1 MTNRALDFASKA
13 IRLGAQAKVET
24 ASGDTTILF
33 TDIEGS
39 TRLWEQEPERMSQA
53 LAQHDVAARAAVEGN
68 HGIVVKMIGDGL
80 YAAFADP
87 VDGLNAV
94 LMLQQSL
101 SDPAVTNGIPLRVRC
116 GLHLGAVQRRD
127 NDYFG
132 PPVNRTARIMGA
144 AHGGQILLS
153 QAVVDSLGAR
163 LPAEVTLRDLGGIR
177 LKDLTAP
184 ERVYQIVH
192 PQLRQD
198 FPALRSLE
206 ATPNNLPQQLTSFVG
221 RELEIAEA
229 EMLLKSARL
238 LTLLGMGGLGK
249 TRLSLQIAA
258 DVLDAYPDGVW
269 FLDLA
274 PIRDPSLVQ
283 SVAAQT
289 LSVQEEPGRPLTQTL
304 CAHVKQR
311 KLLIIFDNC
320 EHLVSACAVLANALL
335 RAAPEVRII
344 ATSREALRVP
354 GEQTYTVLPLAVPD
368 RTAGVEALAKSDAV
382 QLFLDRARLHKPSFA
397 LTEREGPAVAELC
410 ARLEGIPLALEL
422 AAGRMRTLSVAD
434 INVRLRDRF
443 KLLTGGGV
451 VLLERQQ
458 TLRALVDWSYDLLQE
473 NERVLFDRLG
483 VFAGGFE
490 LAALEEICG
499 ADPLTP
505 EDVLDLLT
513 SLVDK
518 SLVMAE
524 KSDDVSRYRT
534 LETIRDYAR
543 ERLVQRCELAA
554 MAVRHCNHYFVMAKA
569 ANRGLNGPEQAE
581 WTRRLEAELDNL
593 RAAIA
598 LALEGGV
605 DSVIAVKLEV
615 ALMRFR
621 ILRGYSTEGRRY
633 VRSALALPA
642 VQALEVAHA
651 HALYV
656 GAALA
661 NSQSDHAEA
670 AQMLEKCLELRRGLG
685 NPVDI
690 AATLSTLSLVRLDVG
705 DALKAREGEEE
716 ALSLFRQ
723 LGEQRGEAIGLLHL
737 GQICMHVG
745 DDRQAREHFEQCFA
759 IARAINY
766 SEVESECERMLGE
779 IALEAGDV
787 AGARARF
794 ASSLEVCRGAGD
806 KRDEATSLW
815 WMGKADLVAGDAE
828 LARTRLATA
837 MRAFQAF
844 EMYTELLGCVEDHAE
859 LAQALGKAG
868 DAVWLYAAAAAGRK
882 RLTLVRSPR
891 REQQWRNAIAH
902 ARDVL
907 GDAAYETAWA
917 AGLVRELGQAVDHAL
932 SLGQVREPAPA

>member
-1 MTNRALDFASKA
+1 M
-13 IRLGAQAKVET
+13 ET

-53 LAQHDVAARAAVEGN
+53 LAQHDAAARAAVEGN
-68 HGIVVKMIGDGL
+68 RGVVVKMTGDGL

-87 VDGLNAV
+87 VDGLNAT

-101 SDPAVTNGIPLRVRC
+101 SDPAVTNGIPLLVRC

-132 PPVNRTARIMGA
+132 PPVNRTARIMSA

-163 LPAEVTLRDLGGIR
+163 LPDEVTLRDLGGIR

-304 CAHVKQR
+304 CAHVKER

-344 ATSREALRVP
+344 ATSREALRIP
-354 GEQTYTVLPLAVPD
+354 GEQKYTVLPLAVPD

-397 LTEREGPAVAELC
+397 LTEREAPAVAELC

-443 KLLTGGGV
+443 KLLTGGGR

-473 NERVLFDRLG
+473 NERVLFDRLS

-505 EDVLDLLT
+505 EDVLDVLT

-524 KSDDVSRYRT
+524 KSDDSSRYRT

-543 ERLVQRCELAA
+543 ERLVQRCELTP
-554 MAVRHCNHYFVMAKA
+554 MAKRHCDHFLTMAKA
-569 ANRGLNGPEQAE
+569 ANRGLRGSEQAE
-581 WTRRLEAELDNL
+581 WTRRLEADLDNL

-605 DSVIAVKLEV
+605 DPVLAVKFEA
-615 ALMRFR
+615 ALMNFR
-621 ILRGYSTEGRRY
+621 ILRGYSTEGRKY
-633 VRSALALPA
+633 VRAALALPA
-642 VQALEVAHA
+642 VQESDIAHA

-670 AQMLEKCLELRRGLG
+670 VRMLEACLALRRGIG
-685 NPVDI
+685 NPVDL
-690 AATLSTLSLVRLDVG
+690 AATLSTLSLVRLHVG
-705 DALKAREGEEE
+705 DAVSAGEGEEE
-716 ALSLFRQ
+716 ALSIFRQ
-723 LGEQRGEAIGLLHL
+723 LGDRIGEAIGLLHL
-737 GQICMHVG
+737 GQICVHV
-745 DDRQAREHFEQCFA
+745 DDDETARQHFEQCLL
-759 IARAINY
+759 IGRDLKHCEI
-766 SEVESECERMLGE
+766 ESECERMLGE
-779 IALEAGDV
+779 ITLEAGDV
-787 AGARARF
+787 PGSRARF
-794 ASSLEVCRGAGD
+794 ARSLEVCRGAGD

-815 WMGKADLVAGDAE
+815 CMGKADVAAGDSD
-828 LARTRLATA
+828 LARTRLDAA
-837 MRAFQAF
+837 LRAFQAF
-844 EMYTELLGCVEDHAE
+844 EMNAEVLGCLEDHAR
-859 LAQALGKAG
+859 LAHSVGRYE
-868 DAVWLYAAAAAGRK
+868 DATRLYAAAASQRE
-882 RLTLVRSPR
+882 RLALARPPRSER
-891 REQQWRNAIAH
+891 RWRDAVTAT
-902 ARDVL
+902 REVL
-907 GDAAYETAWA
+907 GDAAYAAAWSE
-917 AGLVRELGQAVDHAL
+917 GLGWKLDEAIGHAL
-932 SLGQVREPAPA
+932 TAATLVEA

>member
-1 MTNRALDFASKA
+1 VD
-13 IRLGAQAKVET
+13 T
-24 ASGDTTILF
+24 ASRDTTILF

-39 TRLWEQEPERMSQA
+39 TRLWEEEPERMSQA
-53 LAQHDVAARAAVEGN
+53 LAQHDAAARAAVEGN
-68 HGIVVKMIGDGL
+68 RGVVVKMTGDGL

-87 VDGLNAV
+87 VDGLNAI

-101 SDPAVTNGIPLRVRC
+101 ADPAVTNGIPLPLRC
-116 GLHLGAVQRRD
+116 GLHLGAVERRD

-153 QAVVDSLGAR
+153 QAVVDGLGTR

-192 PQLRQD
+192 PQLRQN

-206 ATPNNLPQQLTSFVG
+206 ATPNNLPEQLTSFVG

-229 EMLLKSARL
+229 KMLLKSARL

-258 DVLDAYPDGVW
+258 DELDAYPDGVW

-274 PIRDPSLVQ
+274 PIRDPAFVQ

-289 LSVQEEPGRPLTQTL
+289 LGLQEEAGRPLAQTL

-311 KLLIIFDNC
+311 KLLMIFDNC
-320 EHLVSACAVLANALL
+320 EHVVSACANLAHALL
-335 RAAPEVRII
+335 RAAPELRTI

-368 RTAGVEALAKSDAV
+368 RTADVEALAKSDAV
-382 QLFLDRARLHKPSFA
+382 QLFVDRARLHKPTFA
-397 LTEREGPAVAELC
+397 LTEREAPALAELC

-422 AAGRMRTLSVAD
+422 AAARMRTLAVAD
-434 INVRLRDRF
+434 INVRVRDRF
-443 KLLTGGGV
+443 KLLTGGGR

-473 NERVLFDRLG
+473 NERVLFDRLS
-483 VFAGGFE
+483 VFAGGFD

-505 EDVLDLLT
+505 EDVLDVLT

-518 SLVMAE
+518 SLVMPERGDGA
-524 KSDDVSRYRT
+524 SRYRT
-534 LETIRDYAR
+534 LETIREYAR
-543 ERLVQRCELAA
+543 EKLMERGELTPTAT
-554 MAVRHCNHYFVMAKA
+554 RHCDHYFVMAKA
-569 ANRGLNGPEQAE
+569 ANRGLNGPEQGA

-605 DSVIAVKLEV
+605 DPIIAVKLEV
-615 ALMRFR
+615 ALMNFR
-621 ILRGYSTEGRRY
+621 ILRGYSSEGRRY
-633 VRSALALPA
+633 VRAALALPA
-642 VQALEVAHA
+642 VQAHEIGHA

-656 GAALA
+656 GAGLA
-661 NSQSDHAEA
+661 YSQSDHAEA
-670 AQMLEKCLELRRGLG
+670 ARMLEACLDLRRRID

-690 AATLSTLSLVRLDVG
+690 AATLSTLSLVRLAVG
-705 DALKAREGEEE
+705 DVRKARQGEEE

-723 LGEQRGEAIGLLHL
+723 LGDRRGEAIGLLHL
-737 GQICMHVG
+737 GEIDMHVG
-745 DDRQAREHFEQCFA
+745 DDRQAREHFERCLL
-759 IARAINY
+759 IARELKH
-766 SEVESECERMLGE
+766 SEIQSECERMLGE
-779 IALEAGDV
+779 IALSEGDV
-787 AGARARF
+787 TGARARF
-794 ASSLEVCRGAGD
+794 TNSLEICREAGI

-815 WMGKADLVAGDAE
+815 WLGRADLVAGDTE
-828 LARTRLATA
+828 LARTKLATA
-837 MRAFQAF
+837 MRAFRVF
-844 EMYTELLGCVEDHAE
+844 EMYSELLGCLEDHAE
-859 LAQALGKAG
+859 LTQALGRTE
-868 DAVWLYAAAAAGRK
+868 DAVWLYAAAAAGRY
-882 RLTLVRSPR
+882 RLTLSRSPR
-891 REQQWRNAIAH
+891 REESWRKSIAQ
-902 ARDVL
+902 ARSSL
-907 GDAAYETAWA
+907 GDASYEAAWA
-917 AGLVRELGQAVDHAL
+917 AGQSRELNQAVEHAL
-932 SLGQVREPAPA
+932 SPQAMEPVPA